1 MIVCCTHG
9 TLGSALKLT
18 PVIQLSFA
26 LTFAFTCLAIHI
38 LGKLFADTNSKL
50 LATLS
55 AKISIHPIVIRLSS
69 LILDHQLS
77 GQLRWNLWRKQTT

>member
-18 PVIQLSFA
+18 PVTQLSFA
-26 LTFAFTCLAIHI
+26 LTFAFTCLAIRI
-38 LGKLFADTNSKL
+38 LGKLFP
-50 LATLS
+50 TLFQDFVG
-55 AKISIHPIVIRLSS
+55 KISIHPIVIRLSS